1 MLKSHLEWLRIS
13 IINDIDMSKRPNF
26 VALSIC
32 EMAYRKLLFLPMNR
46 KPCSLLVSHDG
57 HV

>member
-26 VALSIC
+26 VALPIC
-32 EMAYRKLLFLPMNR
+32 EMAYRKPFTP
-46 KPCSLLVSHDG
+46 PYES
-57 HV
+57 